1 MIAKKLSRLGVE
13 VWKDIPEYEGLY
25 QVSNLGNV
33 RSLDRVSSIGRKLK
47 GKTLKNGLCGS
58 GYCVVSLFKNGKSKT
73 KTIHKLVSI
82 AFLNH
87 TPCGFELVVNHIDR
101 NRVNNNLYNLEIITQ
116 RENSN
121 KKHIKSSSKYT
132 GVSWNKKSKKWE
144 SRIVINRRKKNLGS
158 FTDEKEA
165 AKVYQ
170 NKLNKIKQK
179 EKHKKQL
186 DFLDFIKRI

>member
-1 MIAKKLSRLGVE
+1 MIAKTLSRLGIE

-33 RSLDRVSSIGRKLK
+33 KSLDRVSSIGRKLK

-58 GYCVVSLFKNGKSKT
+58 GYCVVCLFKNGKSKT

-144 SRIVINRRKKNLGS
+144 SRIVINRRKKNLGQ
-158 FTDEKEA
+158 FTDELEA
-165 AKVYQ
+165 AQAYQ
-170 NKLNKIKQK
+170 NELNKIKEK
-179 EKHKKQL
+179 EKL
-186 DFLDFIKRI
+186 